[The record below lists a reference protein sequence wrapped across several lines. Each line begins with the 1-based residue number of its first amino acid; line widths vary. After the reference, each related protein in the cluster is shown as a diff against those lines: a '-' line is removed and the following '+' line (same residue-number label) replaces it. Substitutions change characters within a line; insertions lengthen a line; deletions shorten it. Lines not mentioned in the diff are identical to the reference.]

1 MTKSRSKPLTMD
13 EWRNSPKSAR
23 NSPKLTPEQAQQITD
38 EAIAHNHKW
47 DVQEKINARRTAETQ
62 ANYRGVHENN
72 NKQAESSNIVERQ
85 DQEEN

>member
-1 MTKSRSKPLTMD
+1 MD

-62 ANYRGVHENN
+62 ANY
-72 NKQAESSNIVERQ
+72 
-85 DQEEN
+85 

>member
-23 NSPKLTPEQAQQITD
+23 KNPKLTPEQAQQITD

-47 DVQEKINARRTAETQ
+47 DVQEKSMLVAKTIFRQALKIYRIITIIKAKNNA
-62 ANYRGVHENN
+62 
-72 NKQAESSNIVERQ
+72 IP
-85 DQEEN
+85 

>member
-23 NSPKLTPEQAQQITD
+23 NNPKLTPEEAQQIID

-47 DVQEKINARRTAETQ
+47 DVQEKINARRKDDIQTNREDLS
-62 ANYRGVHENN
+62 VNN
-72 NKQAESSNIVERQ
+72 NN
-85 DQEEN
+85 